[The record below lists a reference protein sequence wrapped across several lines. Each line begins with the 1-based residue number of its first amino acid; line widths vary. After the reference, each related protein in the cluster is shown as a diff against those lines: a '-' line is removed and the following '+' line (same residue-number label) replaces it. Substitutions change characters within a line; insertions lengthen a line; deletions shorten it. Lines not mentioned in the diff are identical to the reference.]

1 MTEEEKIVEELL
13 SEHPIQEMV
22 RFSDL
27 DITQKLEENSFMIVR
42 YKELYY
48 KELATFENLETKYE
62 KLIGLRYKYYR
73 FEVDQAWTK
82 PEIEKYCIPSDPKVL
97 QMKGILARQKVK
109 VRFFETCY
117 KAFEQQGWRM
127 KSFIDVMRSGI

>member
-13 SEHPIQEMV
+13 KDHPIQEMV

-48 KELATFENLETKYE
+48 KELAVMEDLETKYE
-62 KLIGLRYKYYR
+62 KLIGIRYKYYR
-73 FEVDQAWTK
+73 FEADQAWTK